1 MNQFH
6 FSHHHIYLY
15 FSFKKPSVEHFEF
28 PSIRDIQLM
37 LVEMEDKPQSFVGSR
52 EWIGSFEVCLIID
65 KIYDVP
71 CKIKHI
77 SSGKDLI
84 HSVDELHQ
92 HFEKFGSPIMMGG
105 DQDCSSKGILGVAS
119 STNNEHFLLV
129 ADPHYYGKPL
139 ASDQELYRY
148 TSI

>member
-1 MNQFH
+1 
-6 FSHHHIYLY
+6 
-15 FSFKKPSVEHFEF
+15 
-28 PSIRDIQLM
+28 M
-37 LVEMEDKPQSFVGSR
+37 LFEMEDKPQSFVGSR

-71 CKIKHI
+71 CKIKHV
-77 SSGKDLI
+77 STGKDLI
-84 HSVDELHQ
+84 HSVDELRH
-92 HFEKFGSPIMMGG
+92 HFQKFGSPIMMGG

-119 STNNEHFLLV
+119 SINNDHFLLV